1 MPLNWSHHQVTT
13 LSQADGTQV
22 KTEIDYG
29 TDDTGRIFG
38 EVRTESPVF
47 IAFHLRKIV
56 GRYLSC
62 EQAKTAIQNV
72 HNLLQENKDD

>member
-1 MPLNWSHHQVTT
+1 MALNWSHHSVT
-13 LSQADGTQV
+13 SISPVDGTQ
-22 KTEIDYG
+22 TTQEIDYG

-38 EVRTESPVF
+38 EVRDESPVF